1 MTMTREVLKI
11 YTDKGDGKLL
21 TQGGGYILQQNN
33 AFFKVENPS
42 FHNIEITEYKYT
54 AQRMGMPS
62 LTATIMYPMCLDKL
76 WTHREYVVF
85 RGECYFIRQT
95 PSSSKD
101 NTDTRYKHEIQFVSE
116 RQQLTQ
122 IYFYDDVDKRL
133 NTLTANKWCSNSS
146 VFTFFGNI
154 REFVDRLNFALLKG
168 GIGDSGIGMERKTS
182 DGSINVQGDGYYA
195 VVEEIGGYDFAATKE
210 MSFEDTFIFDAMTNA
225 FDLYGIPFRF
235 EGRRIVFGGGFKK
248 ITRTFKY
255 GRDNELL
262 SIQKQNQNIRIVN
275 RVTGL
280 GGTTNIPFYYPNDS
294 EYDNIELQAESTNNV
309 VTADTISVGNY
320 SKLFAGASQ
329 DEKLTYTKTVTAVLD
344 EKGPMGM
351 MFYYNGY
358 KYPHEDIQTTDWKAY
373 SYGTWLWTRYQ
384 LFAHVGIVSDSISF
398 RIRIKVVAAG
408 GIKFHSCKVAQ
419 YFSKSKYTTPA
430 TNFLATG
437 NAYAHHFYKVGEARK
452 PLGPSENCEFNTIG
466 GLIMTKD
473 GSGVPVGDYYLEF
486 DVFAAAAGHAVSK
499 LSLESISIV
508 ADPIVEYFW
517 QGTDHKFYSLKD
529 IGIKC
534 SAELT
539 DDAIGDT
546 IMWTRVG
553 EMMPYQTKL
562 IPPIYRDTL
571 GEERFYNAVNNTYSN
586 PDGGFYHFNN
596 EYLSGNPCE
605 HIFKDESIY
614 PTIEGITNAAGEV
627 FGEVADVAYDEND
640 SDDYAFTDAEGD
652 NAKLKHSFFYIKL
665 NIFNGQW
672 GFDLFKSAIEN
683 GPMTIQMISGNCNGC
698 KFKIQAVEVG
708 EEGEQVFYNPVQ
720 VDEDGNIVAGDAAA
734 KVKTDNIIPSQQNT
748 ETNSIWIAVQK
759 DNTTFGVV
767 HPNRTNNYLVK
778 KGDKF
783 NITDILL
790 PKTYFLAA
798 EQKLKDAAIKDMW
811 QNNDEKFAF
820 NFAFSRIFLADN
832 PDIEAALNEDCCVT
846 LSYNGV
852 NYQLFASS
860 YEYDSK
866 NSDALPEIKI
876 NVSDVI
882 ASDKGYAE
890 EITDSVSVEIGKN
903 LLSIGSSTSAFPL
916 DELYA
921 LLDQRYLKQQQTDD
935 RYLSKVEN
943 DRSAGSI
950 ATDTHMEVGRFISGT
965 QGGIFSVDPA
975 TGETYLEV
983 DRITARIKAYF
994 ESVES
999 AHVASIGGKFIITK
1013 GGNITVTF
1021 VEEHDSFYR
1030 CYFRNK
1036 QEDEE
1041 IVCRFVVGDYAYCQF
1056 FNLTQG
1062 ATPQTN
1068 RYYWLDVLAV
1078 GEDYVDLGKRPG
1090 NNFDAPMIGDVVVQ
1104 LGSEIRDRQ
1113 GAIILSTAD
1122 EFSPDIS
1129 IYDGIIDDGL
1139 DGNLKARFGN
1149 LAGIVDNGKQLSGYG
1164 IWCDSAYL
1172 HGDFSVKID
1181 GKDTNIFKYMQ
1192 TQFSL
1197 VQGSLTSIIKDVSD
1211 NTEQIS
1217 EISQTVDSISL
1228 KVDDVIHESLL
1239 VGTNRGEYNWQY
1251 KVDANPDYTELSAA
1265 DNEIG
1270 SKFGKML
1277 AMQLT
1282 VPNPAASSE
1291 FLKFRFD
1298 GSQLEAGQ
1306 TYTISFWAKGT
1317 NAPGFRIALTDSD
1330 SVGTTS
1336 LSPFSAIIQPTEE
1349 WGKIAV
1355 VTKIP
1360 TNAAIVPKA
1369 AIFFGFTTN
1378 VGQWGSMYIA
1388 DLKLERGSTATRW
1401 VDGVPDRLLATGVDI
1416 ENERVTVTANNFEVR
1431 NNLGKTTA
1439 LLDKSGKLNVAVI
1452 DTTQLIADK
1461 IICRDIS
1468 TGKYVSSINI
1478 NGDGAFILYGEDG
1491 KTPRV
1496 RFGFQ
1501 DENGKVSFIQYY
1513 DANGMQQWVLD
1524 TNGSTTQQKNNTTKI
1539 YQQWCVKSDI
1549 YNDQSVSR
1557 SIRLPQN
1564 AEIYLFREV
1573 SGTSVITEEFRNG
1586 AGNAASGVFYDCDYI
1601 DDGPYQGEED
1611 DIHVFFRY
1619 KYTLVNG
1626 KISET
1631 TKIKW
1636 YDILP
1641 KDTNL

>member
-1 MTMTREVLKI
+1 MTMARDILKI
-11 YTDKGDGKLL
+11 YTDRGDGKLL
-21 TQGGGYILQQNN
+21 TQDNSYILQQSN
-33 AFFKVENPS
+33 AFLKVENPP
-42 FHNIEITEYKYT
+42 FHDIQITEYKYT

-62 LTATIMYPMCLDKL
+62 LTATLMYPTCLDKL
-76 WTHREYVVF
+76 WTHREYVIF
-85 RGECYFIRQT
+85 RGECYYIRQI

-154 REFVDRLNFALLKG
+154 YEFVDRLNFALLKG
-168 GIGDSGIGMERKTS
+168 QVGDSGIGLARKAS

-195 VVEEIGGYDFAATKE
+195 VVEAIGDYDFSATKE

-235 EGRRIVFGGGFKK
+235 EGRRIVFGGGFEQ
-248 ITRTFKY
+248 IARTFKY
-255 GRDNELL
+255 GRKNELL

-294 EYDNIELQAESTNNV
+294 EYDNIELQAEDANNV
-309 VTADTISVGNY
+309 VTTGTLAIGNY

-329 DEKLTYTKTVTAVLD
+329 DEKLSYTKTVTAVLD
-344 EKGPMGM
+344 EKSSYNSIW
-351 MFYYNGY
+351 YYNGELY
-358 KYPHEDIQTTDWKAY
+358 AHENIQQNMFRLY
-373 SYGTWLWTRYQ
+373 QYGTWLLTRHER
-384 LFAHVGIVSDSISF
+384 FPSKNDSITF
-398 RIRIKVVAAG
+398 QTRIRVVAPG
-408 GIKFHSCKVAQ
+408 GIKFESCKVAQ
-419 YFSKSKYTTPA
+419 FLKKSKKTTPA
-430 TNFLATG
+430 ANFLAAG
-437 NAYAHHFYKVGEARK
+437 GAYAHHFYKVGDSRK
-452 PLGPSENCEFNTIG
+452 PLGPSENCDFDILTSN

-486 DVFAAAAGHAVSK
+486 DIYPITGAAVSK
-499 LSLESISIV
+499 LSLESISII

-517 QGTDHKFYSLKD
+517 QGTDHKYYDLKD

-553 EMMPYQTKL
+553 EMMPYQTNL
-562 IPPIYRDTL
+562 IPAIFRDTL
-571 GEERFYNAVNNTYSN
+571 GAERFYNASNNTYDN

-596 EYLSGNPCE
+596 EYFSGNPCE
-605 HIFKDESIY
+605 HIFKDESIH
-614 PTIEGITNAAGEV
+614 PTIEGITNAAGQL

-640 SDDYAFTDAEGD
+640 SDDYTFTTSDEENGT
-652 NAKLKHSFFYIKL
+652 LKHSFFYIKL

-672 GFDLFKSAIEN
+672 GFDLFKSAIDN
-683 GPMTIQMISGNCNGC
+683 GPMTIQMRSGNCNGC

-720 VDEDGNIVAGDAAA
+720 VDENGNIVAGDAAA
-734 KVKTDNIIPSQQNT
+734 KVNADNIIASQQNT

-759 DNTTFGVV
+759 DDTTFGVV
-767 HPNRTNNYLVK
+767 HPNRTNNYLVQ

-783 NITDILL
+783 NIIDILL

-798 EQKLKDAAIKDMW
+798 EQKLKDAAIKYMW

-820 NFAFSRIFLADN
+820 NFAFSRIFLKDN

-860 YEYDSK
+860 YEYDCK
-866 NSDALPEIKI
+866 NSDALPEIKL
-876 NVSDVI
+876 NVSDII

-890 EITDSVSVEIGKN
+890 EITDSISVEIGKN

-916 DELYA
+916 NELYA
-921 LLDQRYLKQQQTDD
+921 LLDQRYLKQQQTDE

-1021 VEEHDSFYR
+1021 VEENETYYR

-1068 RYYWLDVLAV
+1068 RYYWLDVIAV

-1139 DGNLKARFGN
+1139 NGNLKARFGN

-1181 GKDTNIFKYMQ
+1181 GDDTNIFNYME

-1197 VQGSLTSIIKDVSD
+1197 VQGSLTSIIKDVRD
-1211 NTEQIS
+1211 NSEQIS

-1228 KVDDVIHESLL
+1228 KVDSVINESLL
-1239 VGTNRGEYNWQY
+1239 VGTNRGAYNWHY
-1251 KVDANPDYTELSAA
+1251 FVDANPEWA
-1265 DNEIG
+1265 DIGPEPNEIG
-1270 SKFGKML
+1270 SRFG
-1277 AMQLT
+1277 QLLHLT
-1282 VPNPAASSE
+1282 SDGSQNTEATTEYLE
-1291 FLKFRFD
+1291 FAFD
-1298 GSQLEAGQ
+1298 GLQLEAGQ
-1306 TYTISFWAKGT
+1306 TYTISFWIKGQS
-1317 NAPGFRIALTDSD
+1317 APRIR
-1330 SVGTTS
+1330 VGICKHHNQANI
-1336 LSPFSAIIQPTEE
+1336 SPFSAPIQPTED
-1349 WGKIAV
+1349 WTKFTITTTIPNTATDFANAV
-1355 VTKIP
+1355 IL
-1360 TNAAIVPKA
+1360 
-1369 AIFFGFTTN
+1369 FGFVFN
-1378 VGQWGSMYIA
+1378 IGSWLDVLIA
-1388 DLKLERGSTATRW
+1388 DLKLERGSIATRW
-1401 VDGVPDRLLATGVDI
+1401 VDGVPDRLLATGIDI
-1416 ENERVTVTANNFEVR
+1416 ENEKVTVTTNNFEVR
-1431 NNLGKTTA
+1431 NNLGQTTA

-1461 IICRDIS
+1461 IICRDTS
-1468 TGKYVSSINI
+1468 TGKYVSSVNV

-1501 DENGKVSFIQYY
+1501 DEDGKVSFIQYY

-1524 TNGSTTQQKNNTTKI
+1524 INGSTTQQKNNTAKV
-1539 YQQWCVKSDI
+1539 YQQWCQASDI
-1549 YNDQSVSR
+1549 YNDWSVR
-1557 SIRLPQN
+1557 RNIRLPNN
-1564 AEIYLFREV
+1564 AGIYLFREV
-1573 SGTSVITEEFRNG
+1573 SGASVITEEYRNS
-1586 AGNAASGVFYDCDYI
+1586 ADNPASGVFYDCDYI
-1601 DDGPYQGEED
+1601 DDGPYQGEND
-1611 DIHVFFRY
+1611 DIHKFFRY
-1619 KYTLVNG
+1619 KYTLTNG
-1626 KISET
+1626 QIDKVDKTDYWYEISSNYA
-1631 TKIKW
+1631 KG
-1636 YDILP
+1636 
-1641 KDTNL
+1641 